1 MSTCTFFGHRQCP
14 TGLRPQLQSVLID
27 LIVTQRVHTFYVGNQ
42 GSFECMVASVL
53 DKLCQEYPNITYG
66 IVFPCLPIKQP
77 VAETDT
83 AGNSRSIVSEGI
95 EKIAKPLSIDW
106 RNRWML
112 DRADYVVTY
121 VTHPWGE
128 AAKFAQL
135 AQRMGKRVVNL
146 DPPSSMISYIGRL

>member
-53 DKLCQEYPNITYG
+53 DKLCQEYP
-66 IVFPCLPIKQP
+66 

-83 AGNSRSIVSEGI
+83 AGNSRSIVPEGI

-135 AQRMGKRVVNL
+135 AQLMGKRVVNL